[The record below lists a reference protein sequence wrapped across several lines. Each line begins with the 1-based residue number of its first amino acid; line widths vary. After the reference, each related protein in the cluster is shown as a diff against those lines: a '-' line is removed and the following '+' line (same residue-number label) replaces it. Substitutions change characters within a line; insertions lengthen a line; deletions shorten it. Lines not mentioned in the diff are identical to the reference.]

1 MISLGGVVSSTAFRV
16 GFARDKFF
24 VLTGIVGW
32 VIVNSEMTEPKRSI
46 LYTIGH
52 SNHTIED
59 FIGLLKGYG
68 VTCIADIRSAPYS
81 RYCPQFNK
89 DTLAVALQAAGI
101 MYMFLGRELG
111 ARPDDPSCY
120 EGGRVNFQHIAKR
133 EEFERGLER
142 LLAGTSKYRI
152 ALMCAEKDPLQCH
165 RTILVVKHIKRHN
178 LCIKHILANGN
189 IEDNIEAERRLVRML
204 KVEPT
209 LFESTKKETD
219 IIEQAYDHQAQKI
232 SYQSEELKKSYEGAE

>member
-1 MISLGGVVSSTAFRV
+1 MVIANREDMKD
-16 GFARDKFF
+16 DKMDKM
-24 VLTGIVGW
+24 VESKC
-32 VIVNSEMTEPKRSI
+32 NI

-52 SNHTIED
+52 SNHTVKN
-59 FIGLLKGYG
+59 FIALLKGYG

-89 DTLAVALQAAGI
+89 DTLAVDLQAAGI
-101 MYMFLGRELG
+101 TYMFLGRELG

-120 EGGRVNFQHIAKR
+120 EGGRVNYQHIAKR
-133 EEFERGLER
+133 GEFERGLER

-209 LFESTKKETD
+209 LFESTKKETA
-219 IIEQAYDHQAQKI
+219 IIEQAYDQQAKKI
-232 SYQSEELKKSYEGAE
+232 SYLSEEPRKPYKSGHAVEA

>member
-1 MISLGGVVSSTAFRV
+1 M
-16 GFARDKFF
+16 
-24 VLTGIVGW
+24 
-32 VIVNSEMTEPKRSI
+32 VIVNIEDMKDNEMVEPKCNI

-59 FIGLLKGYG
+59 FIALLKRYG
-68 VTCIADIRSAPYS
+68 VTCIADVRSAPYS

-89 DTLAVALQAAGI
+89 GALAASLQAAGI
-101 MYMFLGRELG
+101 TYMFLGKELG
-111 ARPDDPSCY
+111 ARPDDLSCY
-120 EGGRVNFQHIAKR
+120 EGVCVNFQHIAKR
-133 EEFERGLER
+133 EEFKRGLER
-142 LLAGTSKYRI
+142 LLAGTSRYRI

-165 RTILVVKHIKRHN
+165 RTILVARHIKRHN
-178 LCIKHILANGN
+178 LCIKHILADGN
-189 IEDNIEAERRLVRML
+189 IEDHIEAEHRLVRML